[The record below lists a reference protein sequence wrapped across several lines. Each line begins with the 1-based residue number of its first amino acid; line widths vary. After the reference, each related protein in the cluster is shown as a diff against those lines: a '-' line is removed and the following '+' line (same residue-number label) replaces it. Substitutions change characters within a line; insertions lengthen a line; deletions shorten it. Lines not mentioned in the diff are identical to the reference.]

1 MKIEKINVHFYDF
14 GILDQKNNVVKRI
27 KNCSELIFFAN
38 KYLTS
43 IKIEFLYLI
52 SNKKQSIR
60 LNCINLE
67 NNKIGD
73 QNEHLYLLSY

>member
-1 MKIEKINVHFYDF
+1 MLLKEFKIVLNQY
-14 GILDQKNNVVKRI
+14 
-27 KNCSELIFFAN
+27 FFVN

-60 LNCINLE
+60 LNCTNLE